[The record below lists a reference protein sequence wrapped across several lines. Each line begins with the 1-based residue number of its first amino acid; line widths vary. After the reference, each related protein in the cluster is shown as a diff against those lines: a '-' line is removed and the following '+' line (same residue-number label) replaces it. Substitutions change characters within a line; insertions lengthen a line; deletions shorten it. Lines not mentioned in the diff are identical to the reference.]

1 MTDLTDVGEFAALFD
16 EHYPRLHR
24 YLHRRVGPDT
34 ADDLAQ
40 ETFTEAIRQR
50 HRYDPR
56 RGAPGPWLYGIA
68 HTLLA
73 RHRRSEQR
81 QLAAYART
89 GVDPFARAQDD
100 EAVSRADASAHGA
113 TLARALAAMSGRD
126 RDVLLLFAMADFG
139 YAEIAQ
145 ALAMPVGTV
154 RSKLHRSRQRL
165 QAALGPAAAPHAS
178 PLADLHPFPASTRA
192 TSHAPEAF

>member
-24 YLHRRVGPDT
+24 YLHRRVGPDV

-40 ETFTEAIRQR
+40 ETFAEAIRRR

-56 RGAPGPWLYGIA
+56 RGAPGPWLYGIS

-81 QLAAYART
+81 QLMAYART
-89 GVDPFARAQDD
+89 GVDPFARSEDD
-100 EAVSRADASAHGA
+100 EAVSRADASSHGA
-113 TLARALAAMSGRD
+113 ALARALAGMSGRD

-145 ALAMPVGTV
+145 ALSMPVGTV
-154 RSKLHRSRQRL
+154 RSKLHRSRRRL
-165 QAALGPAAAPHAS
+165 QTALGPSAAPSAS
-178 PLADLHPFPASTRA
+178 FLADLDPFPRPAGGTPQEMTR
-192 TSHAPEAF
+192 